1 MDVLNDEAEVL
12 RSRGAYTMSTP
23 LLVQLNRHLRQIQT
37 RFAESQSA
45 AAAAS
50 SGMLDRTV
58 EKEDFVDLRVF
69 SPAEQRK
76 FIDFNPVHLSP
87 SKSSALKAQ
96 HVFSVKN
103 PSQHALDL
111 ETIRIKLDEV
121 DKEIQL
127 LNAANRDH
135 LGEDS
140 IKVS

>member
-1 MDVLNDEAEVL
+1 ML
-12 RSRGAYTMSTP
+12 RSQGTYTMSTP

-37 RFAESQSA
+37 KFAESQS

-76 FIDFNPVHLSP
+76 FIDFNPAHLSP
-87 SKSSALKAQ
+87 NKSSALKAQ

-103 PSQHALDL
+103 PPQHALDL
-111 ETIRIKLDEV
+111 ETIRVRLDEV

-127 LNAANRDH
+127 LNAADRDR
-135 LGEDS
+135 LSEDS